1 MDIARRK
8 PHGINRLP
16 ATQILVD
23 ELSFEHLVDSYYESL
38 YRFALSLTRREADA
52 CDMTQQTFYRW
63 ATKGGQLRDKSK
75 VKSWLFTT
83 LHREFLATRRHEV
96 RFPHTEIGGVEE
108 TELGPTQP
116 DVTNKMDAATLM
128 QALSQI
134 DDLYRAPLV
143 LFYLEN
149 HSYREIAEVLDL
161 PAGTVMSRLSR
172 GKEMLRAA
180 MSRTIEPGKIVPLD
194 SAKGGAT

>member
-1 MDIARRK
+1 M
-8 PHGINRLP
+8 
-16 ATQILVD
+16 D

-38 YRFALSLTRREADA
+38 YRFALSLTRSEADA

-63 ATKGGQLRDKSK
+63 ATKGSQLRDKSK

-83 LHREFLATRRHEV
+83 LRREFLAVRRHEV
-96 RFPHTEIGGVEE
+96 RFPHLEISGVEE
-108 TELGPTQP
+108 DELAPTP
-116 DVTNKMDAATLM
+116 PSVANKMDGDSLM
-128 QALSQI
+128 QALSRI

-149 HSYREIAEVLDL
+149 HSYREIADILDL

-172 GKEMLRAA
+172 GKQMLRQV
-180 MSRTIEPGKIVPLD
+180 MSQKLEPGKIVPLD
-194 SAKGGAT
+194 STKAEGEL

>member
-1 MDIARRK
+1 MGTR
-8 PHGINRLP
+8 
-16 ATQILVD
+16 ILVD
-23 ELSFEHLVDSYYESL
+23 DLSFQHLVDSYYESL

-83 LHREFLATRRHEV
+83 LHREFLAVRRHEV
-96 RFPHTEIGGVEE
+96 RFPHTEITGVEE
-108 TELGPTQP
+108 GDLTPTQP
-116 DVTNKMDAATLM
+116 TVTNKMDGDTLM

-134 DDLYRAPLV
+134 DELYRAPLV

-161 PAGTVMSRLSR
+161 PVGTVMSRLSR
-172 GKEMLRAA
+172 GKQMLREA
-180 MSRTIEPGKIVPLD
+180 MSRAAEPGKIVPLE
-194 SAKGGAT
+194 SKKAKGAS

>member
-1 MDIARRK
+1 M
-8 PHGINRLP
+8 
-16 ATQILVD
+16 D

-63 ATKGGQLRDKSK
+63 ATKGNQLRDKSK

-83 LHREFLATRRHEV
+83 LHREFLAIRRHEV
-96 RFPHTEIGGVEE
+96 RFPHQEISGVEE
-108 TELGPTQP
+108 DELTPTQP
-116 DVTNKMDAATLM
+116 SVVNKMDGDSLM
-128 QALSQI
+128 EALAQI

-149 HSYREIAEVLDL
+149 HSYREIADVLDL
-161 PAGTVMSRLSR
+161 PPGTVMSRLSR
-172 GKEMLRAA
+172 GKQMLRQV
-180 MSRTIEPGKIVPLD
+180 MSQKVEPGKIIPLQ
-194 SAKGGAT
+194 SPKAKGES

>member
-1 MDIARRK
+1 
-8 PHGINRLP
+8 
-16 ATQILVD
+16 VD
-23 ELSFEHLVDSYYESL
+23 DLSFEHLVDSYYESL

-83 LHREFLATRRHEV
+83 LHREFLANRRHEV
-96 RFPHTEIGGVEE
+96 RFPHTEISGVDEA
-108 TELGPTQP
+108 ELAPTQP
-116 DVTNKMDAATLM
+116 NVTNKMDAETLM

-134 DDLYRAPLV
+134 DELYRAPLV

-149 HSYREIAEVLDL
+149 HSYREIAEALDL

-180 MSRTIEPGKIVPLD
+180 MSRTVEPGKIVRLD
-194 SAKGGAT
+194 SAKGGAS

>member
-1 MDIARRK
+1 VRGVARNK
-8 PHGINRLP
+8 NGINWLSI
-16 ATQILVD
+16 TQILVD
-23 ELSFEHLVDSYYESL
+23 ELSFQHLVDSYYESL

-63 ATKGGQLRDKSK
+63 ATKGSQLRDKSK

-83 LHREFLATRRHEV
+83 LHREFLAVRRHEV
-96 RFPHTEIGGVEE
+96 RFPHLEISGVEE
-108 TELGPTQP
+108 ELAPTQP
-116 DVTNKMDAATLM
+116 SVANKMDGNSLM
-128 QALSQI
+128 EALSQI

-149 HSYREIAEVLDL
+149 HSYREIAETLDL

-172 GKEMLRAA
+172 GKQMLRQV
-180 MSRTIEPGKIVPLD
+180 MSQKIEPGKIVPLD
-194 SAKGGAT
+194 STKAKGAS

>member
-1 MDIARRK
+1 
-8 PHGINRLP
+8 
-16 ATQILVD
+16 VD

-83 LHREFLATRRHEV
+83 LHREFLAGRRHEV
-96 RFPHTEIGGVEE
+96 RFPHLEISGVEE
-108 TELGPTQP
+108 ELTPTQP
-116 DVTNKMDAATLM
+116 SVANKMDGDSLM
-128 QALSQI
+128 QALYQI

-149 HSYREIAEVLDL
+149 HSYREIADTLDL

-172 GKEMLRAA
+172 GKQMLRQA
-180 MSRTIEPGKIVPLD
+180 MSQNVEPGKIVPLD
-194 SAKGGAT
+194 STKAKGAS

>member
-1 MDIARRK
+1 M
-8 PHGINRLP
+8 
-16 ATQILVD
+16 D

-63 ATKGGQLRDKSK
+63 ATKGNQLRDKSK

-83 LHREFLATRRHEV
+83 LHREFLAVRRHEV
-96 RFPHTEIGGVEE
+96 RFPHLEISGVEE
-108 TELGPTQP
+108 EELAPTQP
-116 DVTNKMDAATLM
+116 SVVNKMDGDSLM
-128 QALSQI
+128 EALSQI

-149 HSYREIAEVLDL
+149 HSYREIAEAL
-161 PAGTVMSRLSR
+161 PRNHGSSTAKSRNLYREIAEQVAASISYSLCISLLS
-172 GKEMLRAA
+172 
-180 MSRTIEPGKIVPLD
+180 
-194 SAKGGAT
+194 